1 MPERGEKLCNC
12 EDQQQTC
19 EVLSLQQLTCSF
31 YLPESLWAFLQLRR
45 RPQGSRHWFQL
56 CLFVWCSF
64 SLLCLAASIRDVPFF
79 CLLLFSLFVVC
90 SGCVCV
96 CPLFLPFPFTYGGA
110 DLAGPTLCCL
120 PCCLR
125 FASFSV
131 AILMMTYKMSSCTS
145 FLRAGSDPT
154 SLWVFVWFWFCCGFC
169 VFCCLFALCLL
180 VFSFDG
186 TAHWTVYW
194 SITALLRLSTC
205 RRPCIIHNSSFC
217 CS

>member
-1 MPERGEKLCNC
+1 MPQKGEKLCNC

-19 EVLSLQQLTCSF
+19 EVLSLQQPTCSF
-31 YLPESLWAFLQLRR
+31 YLPESLRAFLQLRR
-45 RPQGSRHWFQL
+45 RPQGSRHWSQL
-56 CLFVWCSF
+56 CLFVWCWF

-79 CLLLFSLFVVC
+79 RLLLFSLFVVC
-90 SGCVCV
+90 SWLCVC
-96 CPLFLPFPFTYGGA
+96 LSSLPSFPFTYGGA

-131 AILMMTYKMSSCTS
+131 AILMMTHKMSSCTS

-154 SLWVFVWFWFCCGFC
+154 SLWFLSGLVLLWFC